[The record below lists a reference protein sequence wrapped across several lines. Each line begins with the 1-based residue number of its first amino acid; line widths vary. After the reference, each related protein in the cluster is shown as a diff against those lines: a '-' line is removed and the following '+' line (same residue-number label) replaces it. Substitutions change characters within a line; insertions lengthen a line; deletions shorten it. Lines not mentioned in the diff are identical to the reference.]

1 MDQQFAGLEQIAQEE
16 IDVGMLQTYLQQLP
30 DKAPAVRHP
39 GAAGAGGLFH
49 RCAGDQA
56 GARDRPPFFKAGQCG
71 YRCFAVS
78 GFFYQDCAVY
88 PASVHDRF
96 RFGLDATS
104 VVALLGSAGVAIG
117 LAIQGSLS
125 NFAGGVL
132 ILLLKPFRVDDYIK
146 VDNDGHEGTVKEIQ
160 LFYTKLSTPNNHV
173 VIIPNGTL
181 SNSSILNMS
190 TLTERRMDILVGIS
204 YDADIRQAREVIMKV
219 LEEDE
224 SVLATKDRRV
234 FVDTLA
240 DSGVNLNVRCWADN
254 ETYWECKWRITEKIK
269 YALDEAGISIPYPQL
284 DVHIAPPGGWCRK
297 IIFKKLFIFFL
308 QKGQEISI
316 IVLVA
321 GTCWNSAVGSATDS

>member
-1 MDQQFAGLEQIAQEE
+1 MGMGEQAAGLEQIAQEE
-16 IDVGMLQTYLQQLP
+16 IDVGLIQTYVQQLP
-30 DKAPAVRHP
+30 DKALRFGIRVLLALVVFFIGVQVIKLVR
-39 GAAGAGGLFH
+39 GIVRRSLKRGNADIGVSQFLDSFIKTVLYILLLFMI
-49 RCAGDQA
+49 A
-56 GARDRPPFFKAGQCG
+56 
-71 YRCFAVS
+71 S
-78 GFFYQDCAVY
+78 G
-88 PASVHDRF
+88 
-96 RFGLDATS
+96 FGLDATS

-284 DVHIAPPGGWCRK
+284 DVHIAPPGEC
-297 IIFKKLFIFFL
+297 
-308 QKGQEISI
+308 
-316 IVLVA
+316 A
-321 GTCWNSAVGSATDS
+321 GK

>member
-1 MDQQFAGLEQIAQEE
+1 MGMEKQAAGLEQIAQEE
-16 IDVGMLQTYLQQLP
+16 IDVGLIQTYVQQLP
-30 DKAPAVRHP
+30 DKALRFGIRVLLALVVFFIGVQVIKLVR
-39 GAAGAGGLFH
+39 GIVRRSLKRGNADIGVSQFLDSFIKTVLYILLLFMI
-49 RCAGDQA
+49 A
-56 GARDRPPFFKAGQCG
+56 
-71 YRCFAVS
+71 S
-78 GFFYQDCAVY
+78 G
-88 PASVHDRF
+88 
-96 RFGLDATS
+96 FGLDATS

-132 ILLLKPFRVDDYIK
+132 ILLLKPFRMDDYIK

-284 DVHIAPPGGWCRK
+284 DVHIAPPGEC
-297 IIFKKLFIFFL
+297 
-308 QKGQEISI
+308 
-316 IVLVA
+316 A
-321 GTCWNSAVGSATDS
+321 GK

>member
-1 MDQQFAGLEQIAQEE
+1 MEQIAQEE
-16 IDVGMLQTYLQQLP
+16 IDVGLIQTYVQQLP
-30 DKAPAVRHP
+30 DKALRFGIRVLLALVVFFIGVQVIKLVR
-39 GAAGAGGLFH
+39 GIVRRSLKRGNADIGVSQFLDSFIKTVLYILLLFMI
-49 RCAGDQA
+49 A
-56 GARDRPPFFKAGQCG
+56 
-71 YRCFAVS
+71 S
-78 GFFYQDCAVY
+78 G
-88 PASVHDRF
+88 
-96 RFGLDATS
+96 FGLDATS

-284 DVHIAPPGGWCRK
+284 DVHIAPPGDG
-297 IIFKKLFIFFL
+297 
-308 QKGQEISI
+308 
-316 IVLVA
+316 A
-321 GTCWNSAVGSATDS
+321 GK

>member
-1 MDQQFAGLEQIAQEE
+1 MGMEKQAAGLEQIAQEE
-16 IDVGMLQTYLQQLP
+16 IDVGLIQTYVQQLP
-30 DKAPAVRHP
+30 DKALRFGIRVLLALVVFFIGVQVIKLVR
-39 GAAGAGGLFH
+39 GIVRRSLKRGNADIGVSQFLDSFIKTVLYILLLFMI
-49 RCAGDQA
+49 A
-56 GARDRPPFFKAGQCG
+56 
-71 YRCFAVS
+71 S
-78 GFFYQDCAVY
+78 G
-88 PASVHDRF
+88 
-96 RFGLDATS
+96 FGLDATS

-269 YALDEAGISIPYPQL
+269 CALDEAGISIPYPQL
-284 DVHIAPPGGWCRK
+284 DVHIAPPGEC
-297 IIFKKLFIFFL
+297 
-308 QKGQEISI
+308 
-316 IVLVA
+316 A
-321 GTCWNSAVGSATDS
+321 GK